1 MVQIVAI
8 LNSKGGSGKTS
19 SAVNLAAALG
29 EGRRRRVLV
38 VDLDPQGSASAWLG
52 TPGGKVGLSDVL
64 QGSGML
70 PILDTSAPGVELVP
84 ADSSLVGIGERG
96 LAPADA
102 ARHLRAALAN
112 LPPLWDI
119 ILLDTP
125 PTLNALT
132 LAALV
137 VAGHA
142 IIPTEASAMALA
154 GVGSTVTTLG
164 KAREAINPGLRLA
177 GILLCRMDARTAVSR
192 AALAGLSAE
201 YGRQV
206 FKATI
211 RESARLRAA
220 PLFQKPIT
228 TYAPTS
234 TAAADYRAA
243 AAELRRRLAR

>member
-19 SAVNLAAALG
+19 SAVNLAAAMG

-84 ADSSLVGIGERG
+84 ADSSLEGAGERG

-112 LPPLWDI
+112 LPALWDYI
-119 ILLDTP
+119 ILDTP

-132 LAALV
+132 LAAMAV
-137 VAGHA
+137 TSHA
-142 IIPTEASAMALA
+142 IIPVEASALALP
-154 GVGSTVTTLG
+154 GVRSTVATLG
-164 KAREAINPGLRLA
+164 GAREAINPDLRLA
-177 GILLCRMDARTAVSR
+177 GLLLCRVDARTAISR
-192 AALAGLSAE
+192 AAVAGLRAE

-206 FKATI
+206 FNATI
-211 RESARLRAA
+211 RESARIGAA

-228 TYAPTS
+228 TYAPAS
-234 TAAADYRAA
+234 PAAADYRAA